1 MTPAPLGLR
10 AGGRFFRFWDNR
22 CIPEAKLHPVL
33 EHLLTS
39 NFFEVNQLNFA
50 EIVCFSNGKNWEID
64 VKPPTHILIPLKVTV
79 AQKASK

>member
-1 MTPAPLGLR
+1 MTPASLGLR

-50 EIVCFSNGKNWEID
+50 EIVCFFQREKLGNRRLAADPYTYTPESNRS
-64 VKPPTHILIPLKVTV
+64 
-79 AQKASK
+79 SKGF